1 MPAGANGA
9 GRPGAARRNPVS
21 VGPTVTPPGW
31 YPDPSGAPIERW
43 WNGGAWDHATRQV
56 PAQLPMVPGPC
67 GAPIV
72 PPPGPYG
79 YAPPRNSAA
88 TAGMVLG
95 IICMVVNSFLLVS
108 VPALIL
114 SIVGLSRAG
123 QLERSGFGAIGR
135 TKAVW
140 GLVLAILGT
149 LGTAFFKLFLF

>member
-1 MPAGANGA
+1 
-9 GRPGAARRNPVS
+9 
-21 VGPTVTPPGW
+21 
-31 YPDPSGAPIERW
+31 
-43 WNGGAWDHATRQV
+43 
-56 PAQLPMVPGPC
+56 
-67 GAPIV
+67 
-72 PPPGPYG
+72 
-79 YAPPRNSAA
+79 
-88 TAGMVLG
+88 MVLG